1 MTIGIIVIVI
11 VVLIALWFINQS
23 NQLNRYQVSI
33 EESKKNID
41 IILVKRYDTIS
52 EMLKV
57 AKSYAKH
64 EEKVFTELVT
74 LRQGG
79 SIQEKNQVL
88 ANKNDVLTQIREVVE
103 IYPELFSSKQ
113 FENLQREIAEE
124 NEDLA
129 ASKRIVNSNVRII
142 NQAIVSFPTS
152 LVASIKGLRQFEF
165 LNEDT
170 TGKRDLKDL
179 DYNVN

>member
-79 SIQEKNQVL
+79 SIQETNQVL
-88 ANKNDVLTQIREVVE
+88 ANQNDVLTQIRAVGES
-103 IYPELFSSKQ
+103 YPELFSSAISLCK
-113 FENLQREIAEE
+113 FSNCLEE

>member
-1 MTIGIIVIVI
+1 MKTYKEKS
-11 VVLIALWFINQS
+11 L
-23 NQLNRYQVSI
+23 
-33 EESKKNID
+33 KK
-41 IILVKRYDTIS
+41 
-52 EMLKV
+52 
-57 AKSYAKH
+57 
-64 EEKVFTELVT
+64 
-74 LRQGG
+74 
-79 SIQEKNQVL
+79 
-88 ANKNDVLTQIREVVE
+88 
-103 IYPELFSSKQ
+103 
-113 FENLQREIAEE
+113 

>member
-79 SIQEKNQVL
+79 SIQETNQVL
-88 ANKNDVLTQIREVVE
+88 AK
-103 IYPELFSSKQ
+103 
-113 FENLQREIAEE
+113 E